1 MQQENRRA
9 TESARPLPSAGWR
22 SDSWRTPAVVLICG
36 CLISMVGFGPRSTL
50 GFFLTPMSHDQG
62 WGREVFALSVA
73 IQTLLYGAAQ
83 PFSGAIA
90 DRFGTV
96 RVIIAGTLLYAA
108 GIFMMAHAAT
118 PETLFLSSGVLIG
131 FGLSGCSF
139 NLVLSSFGKLL
150 PESWRS
156 LAFGAGT
163 ASGSFGQFLFSPLA
177 VGLIDTL
184 GWRTTLEVFA
194 GLLLLIVPLAFA
206 IATPRSDAPQTSLR
220 SLGKDESQTSLRS
233 LRQDDSQTS
242 LSGLRQNESDQTSIP
257 SLRKDDP
264 PQTSVRSLRTA
275 EAAPSATQIQNY
287 KQALA
292 EALGHRSYILL
303 VLGFFTCGF
312 QLGFVTLHLPSYLI
326 DRGLSAEVGGWT
338 LGVIGLFNIVGAM
351 TSGWL
356 GGRMPKRYILV
367 VIYFARALAV
377 VFLITMP
384 ASPAVALIYGA
395 VTGLLWLSS
404 VPPTAGL
411 VAVMFGTRWM
421 AMLFGI
427 AFFSH
432 QVGGF
437 LGVYLGGLLY
447 EHTGSYDIVWWLGVL
462 FGVLSAVINLPIVEK
477 PVVRPALAA
486 G

>member
-1 MQQENRRA
+1 
-9 TESARPLPSAGWR
+9 
-22 SDSWRTPAVVLICG
+22 
-36 CLISMVGFGPRSTL
+36 MVGFGPRATL
-50 GFFLTPMSHDQG
+50 GFFLTPMSAANG

-108 GIFMMAHAAT
+108 GIFMMAHAST

-139 NLVLSSFGKLL
+139 NLVISSFGKLL

-177 VGLIDTL
+177 VGMIDTV

-206 IATPRSDAPQTSLR
+206 IATPRSDAAPASPR
-220 SLGKDESQTSLRS
+220 
-233 LRQDDSQTS
+233 
-242 LSGLRQNESDQTSIP
+242 GLRQPDSET
-257 SLRKDDP
+257 
-264 PQTSVRSLRTA
+264 
-275 EAAPSATQIQNY
+275 APSVEQIQTY

-312 QLGFVTLHLPSYLI
+312 QLGFVTLHLPAYLI
-326 DRGLSAEVGGWT
+326 DRGLSAQVGGWT

-351 TSGWL
+351 LSGWL
-356 GGRMPKRYILV
+356 GGRMPKRYILA

-377 VFLITMP
+377 VFLVTMP

-447 EHTGSYDIVWWLGVL
+447 ERTGSYDIVWWLGVL

-477 PVVRPALAA
+477 PVARPAMA
-486 G
+486 

>member
-1 MQQENRRA
+1 VQQEN
-9 TESARPLPSAGWR
+9 SARRQIVRPLASVLPR
-22 SDSWRTPAVVLICG
+22 SPSWRTPAIIVLCG
-36 CLISMVGFGPRSTL
+36 CLISLIGFGPRSAL
-50 GFFLTPMSHDQG
+50 GFFLTPLSQAHG

-73 IQTLLYGAAQ
+73 LQTLLYGAAQ

-96 RVIIAGTLLYAA
+96 RVIIVGTLLYAA

-118 PETLFLSSGVLIG
+118 PGMLYLSSGVLIG

-139 NLVLSSFGKLL
+139 NLVISSFGKLL

-163 ASGSFGQFLFSPLA
+163 AAGSFGQFLFSPLG
-177 VGLIDTL
+177 VSLIDAF
-184 GWRTTLEVFA
+184 GWQSALEIFA

-206 IATPRSDAPQTSLR
+206 IAAPGADAPAQTSLR
-220 SLGKDESQTSLRS
+220 
-233 LRQDDSQTS
+233 
-242 LSGLRQNESDQTSIP
+242 GLRQQESETSP
-257 SLRKDDP
+257 NGTHKP
-264 PQTSVRSLRTA
+264 HTVPASVP
-275 EAAPSATQIQNY
+275 AAPTQTY
-287 KQALA
+287 RQALA
-292 EALGHRSYILL
+292 EAFGHRSFILL

-312 QLGFVTLHLPSYLI
+312 QLGFVTLHLPSYLM
-326 DRGLSAEVGGWT
+326 DRGLSAQVGGWT

-356 GGRMPKRYILV
+356 GGRMPKRYILAA
-367 VIYFARALAV
+367 IYFARALAV
-377 VFLITMP
+377 VFLITLP

-395 VTGLLWLSS
+395 MTGLLWLSS

-437 LGVYLGGLLY
+437 LGIYLGGALY
-447 EHTGSYDIVWWLGVL
+447 ERTGSYDVVWWLGVL

-477 PVVRPALAA
+477 PVPRLAA
-486 G
+486 APA

>member
-1 MQQENRRA
+1 
-9 TESARPLPSAGWR
+9 
-22 SDSWRTPAVVLICG
+22 
-36 CLISMVGFGPRSTL
+36 MVGFGPRATL
-50 GFFLTPMSHDQG
+50 GFFLTPMSTANG

-108 GIFMMAHAAT
+108 GIFMMAHAST

-139 NLVLSSFGKLL
+139 NLVISSFGKLL

-177 VGLIDTL
+177 VGLIDTV
-184 GWRTTLEVFA
+184 GWRTTLEIFA

-206 IATPRSDAPQTSLR
+206 IATPRSDAPA
-220 SLGKDESQTSLRS
+220 
-233 LRQDDSQTS
+233 
-242 LSGLRQNESDQTSIP
+242 
-257 SLRKDDP
+257 
-264 PQTSVRSLRTA
+264 QTSVRSLRQGELTSPRGLRQPDS
-275 EAAPSATQIQNY
+275 ETAPSVEQIQTY

-326 DRGLSAEVGGWT
+326 DRGLSAQVGGWT

-351 TSGWL
+351 LSGWL
-356 GGRMPKRYILV
+356 GGRMPKRYILA

-377 VFLITMP
+377 VFLVTMP

-447 EHTGSYDIVWWLGVL
+447 EQTGSYDIVWWLGVL
-462 FGVLSAVINLPIVEK
+462 FGVLSAVINLPIVER
-477 PVVRPALAA
+477 PVARLATA
-486 G
+486 